1 MTTNSEMIWGH
12 LLYSGSLAKLYAR
25 FSGLP
30 LVVLVLALG
39 LQVDQAGFALV
50 QPEALGQEL
59 EPLMGLLESLLLFD
73 GVLKLRL
80 AEHELQRTVIKLV
93 LSSGG
98 LELVGGALPA
108 QP

>member
-1 MTTNSEMIWGH
+1 M
-12 LLYSGSLAKLYAR
+12 
-25 FSGLP
+25 
-30 LVVLVLALG
+30 VLVLALG

-59 EPLMGLLESLLLFD
+59 EPLVGLLVSLLLFD

-80 AEHELQRTVIKLV
+80 AEHELQHTVIKLV

-98 LELVGGALPA
+98 LELVGGALLA